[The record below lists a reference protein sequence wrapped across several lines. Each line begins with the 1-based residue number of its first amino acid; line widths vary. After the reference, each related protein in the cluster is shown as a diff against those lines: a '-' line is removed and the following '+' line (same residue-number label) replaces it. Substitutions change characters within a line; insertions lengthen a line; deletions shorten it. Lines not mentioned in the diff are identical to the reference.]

1 MTIAIISLLLN
12 LLIVGL
18 LMATISYCWV
28 LNKRIK
34 ILQDGKS
41 ELANLLQYFD
51 ESTTRASESIV
62 ALQSASKKIGEN
74 IQNRIDKV
82 NYLMDDLAFMVE
94 KGNRLADQLDANFA
108 VNRARN
114 RVLSENNTTDD
125 SEEFSEV
132 EKNAERNI
140 EKNTEK
146 NNIKSS
152 PIKEY
157 VPTSRTVEK
166 LSTKEKTAASLEAVL
181 DRVIGRVKP
190 ANLNANAGTN
200 EKDVSNRSKGANNA
214 RSKAEQELLDMIRA
228 GIKG

>member
-1 MTIAIISLLLN
+1 MSFAVISLLLN

-51 ESTTRASESIV
+51 EATTRASESIV

-74 IQNRIDKV
+74 IQTRIDKV
-82 NYLMDDLAFMVE
+82 TYLMDDLAFMVE

-108 VNRARN
+108 VNRARS
-114 RVLSENNTTDD
+114 RVLSEND
-125 SEEFSEV
+125 S
-132 EKNAERNI
+132 AEI
-140 EKNTEK
+140 PQDAPKTEK
-146 NNIKSS
+146 MVAKTSVMADE
-152 PIKEY
+152 P
-157 VPTSRTVEK
+157 PTPKIPEK

-181 DRVIGRVKP
+181 DRVIGRSKSSASNGSVEGNDRES
-190 ANLNANAGTN
+190 A
-200 EKDVSNRSKGANNA
+200 NRSKGAANP
-214 RSKAEQELLDMIRA
+214 RSKAEKELLDMIRA
-228 GIKG
+228 GIRG